1 MNAYIAG
8 REIDL
13 HSIDEWACMYR
24 ITMYGDSDINSV
36 LHIADEFRKII
47 EEYELISVFYKGY
60 QFIDDDTG
68 SDVMRIF
75 AKKSGMLEEYL
86 EEFGIAL

>member
-36 LHIADEFRKII
+36 LHIADEFRNLFQ
-47 EEYELISVFYKGY
+47 YSTR
-60 QFIDDDTG
+60 DT
-68 SDVMRIF
+68 SSLMMIQ
-75 AKKSGMLEEYL
+75 AAM
-86 EEFGIAL
+86 

>member
-13 HSIDEWACMYR
+13 HSIDEWASMYR
-24 ITMYGDSDINSV
+24 STMYDDSDVNSE
-36 LHIADEFRKII
+36 LYITDEFRKII

-60 QFIDDDTG
+60 QFINDDTG
-68 SDVMRIF
+68 SDVMRTF
-75 AKKSGMLEEYL
+75 AKKSGQLEKYL
-86 EEFGIAL
+86 EEFCITL